1 MTSPQ
6 PRLLNLNTPTVRNQ
20 RTLVWLDQQ
29 DPVLPWS
36 VWDGVVVS
44 LEAYQRWSTSA
55 RIVGVILLEETPG
68 WIEELYTLSSSV
80 TMIFLPQRLLR
91 VKSQAF
97 WADNF
102 DNVMCLEAMYD
113 SYPFLLS
120 PWKSTIRGAES
131 GTHDKDIA
139 DAICIMALLGRYH
152 RLVGVQNE
160 MVSLARR
167 EALSSITVELT
178 AIPEEV
184 WMVTQYYRPDHKK
197 RAKEIRECLRQNCAN
212 PLISRIVLLN
222 EKDESNDANKWYDV
236 PGHEKIHQVVI
247 GTRLTYADFIQYV
260 YDHVPPHVF
269 TILCNAD
276 IYWNETLQELWRIQ
290 LANRM
295 LGLLRWDVGEPTP
308 CGQTEPKLFGPRADS
323 QDSWIFLSDSIKD
336 REWDLTPLAFCL
348 GQPGCDN
355 AFAGHMLRN
364 RFALSNPAY
373 SIQSLHLHRTEFR
386 TYDKRNTVPA
396 TVYINLAPGHLID
409 MKQERVPTL
418 APPYLCHELVPFE
431 IRSSS
436 MSNEITYCTM
446 LEKEGRYKWE
456 PTVENNYFEPAIPYY
471 VWNKASVTPNGLVYD
486 QHTIYLGKHAED
498 PRFQYWTGASVDLFT
513 PLLRCETMLALPFAD
528 TSVFRHPNVYVLH
541 YLSRALRLWAEHPF
555 AKEASFWLP
564 RECAFSLSTLLGD
577 RTRRGIPWSEDTACW
592 AQTVVGG
599 LPGPLALELGK
610 EEITALRTWLPSWEP
625 RVRGMVCTV
634 LLNETA
640 GVTRSF
646 VQQRIAP
653 WLQRQDRAWQVRA
666 VNGADSITH
675 GSYSPMLGSALCVFL
690 GGADVWAPIWAL
702 PKEACVVEFQQE
714 LKLQG
719 ESQHVAHMAEL
730 IPWVLLLAKGE
741 DIQDQIMEQLEKW
754 YRRNAHHIATIM
766 P

>member
-1 MTSPQ
+1 M
-6 PRLLNLNTPTVRNQ
+6 
-20 RTLVWLDQQ
+20 
-29 DPVLPWS
+29 
-36 VWDGVVVS
+36 
-44 LEAYQRWSTSA
+44 
-55 RIVGVILLEETPG
+55 
-68 WIEELYTLSSSV
+68 EELYALSSSV
-80 TMIFLPQRLLR
+80 TMILLPQRLLR
-91 VKSQAF
+91 LKSQAF
-97 WADNF
+97 WSDNF
-102 DNVMCLEAMYD
+102 DNVMCLEAMND
-113 SYPFLLS
+113 SYPFLMS
-120 PWKSTIRGAES
+120 PWINNMDHGTDGLKESTV
-131 GTHDKDIA
+131 
-139 DAICIMALLGRYH
+139 DALCIMALLGRYH
-152 RLVGVQNE
+152 RLVGVQKE
-160 MVSLARR
+160 MVSPLARR
-167 EALSSITVELT
+167 EALSTMTLEPT
-178 AIPEEV
+178 AIPEQV
-184 WMVTQYYRPDHKK
+184 WLFTQYYRPAHKK
-197 RAKEIRECLRQNCAN
+197 RAKEIRQCLKENCAN

-222 EKDESNDANKWYDV
+222 EKDESHDANKWYDV

-260 YDHVPPHVF
+260 YDHVPSRVF
-269 TILCNAD
+269 VILCNAD

-295 LGLLRWDVGEPTP
+295 LGLLRWDIGEAEPT
-308 CGQTEPKLFGPRADS
+308 LFGPRADS

-336 REWDLTPLAFCL
+336 REWDLTPLTFCL

-373 SIQSLHLHRTEFR
+373 SIQSLHLHRTEYR
-386 TYDKRNTVPA
+386 TYDKRDAVPA

-409 MKQERVPTL
+409 MKQERVPSL

-471 VWNKASVTPNGLVYD
+471 VWNKAAVTPNGLVYD

-498 PRFQYWTGASVDLFT
+498 PHFQYWIGSPVDLFT

-528 TSVFRHPNVYVLH
+528 TSVFRHPNVYVLQ
-541 YLSRALRLWAEHPF
+541 YLSRALRLWADHPF

-564 RECAFSLSTLLGD
+564 RDAAFSLSTLLGD
-577 RTRRGIPWSEDTACW
+577 RARRGIPWREDTACW

-666 VNGADSITH
+666 VNGADSMTH
-675 GSYSPMLGSALCVFL
+675 GSYSAMLGTALCVFL
-690 GGADVWAPIWAL
+690 GGPDVWAPIWAL

-730 IPWVLLLAKGE
+730 IPWVLLLAKGDIE
-741 DIQDQIMEQLEKW
+741 DVQDQIMEQLEKW
-754 YRRNAHHIATIM
+754 YRRSAHHIATIM